1 MVLKLLSNSYLAG
14 LIENAARSELTD
26 IELPLEAIATP
37 AAELSLDAASQAD
50 ITRSSIAQAMARQAK
65 EGGSMTQ
72 VAIARAA
79 DVSQGWVS
87 KFFAE
92 MGGWRVWRSIITSL
106 IKGSNRASNNLDLVP
121 ESLSED
127 ERWVAQEYLSLL
139 VLEFEADPVGVVEA
153 VAATALGYGGK
164 AWARILAAE
173 DRVVV
178 ARLLGVMAIVCPG
191 WVQKSFERSG

>member
-1 MVLKLLSNSYLAG
+1 MRSY
-14 LIENAARSELTD
+14 
-26 IELPLEAIATP
+26 PLEAIATP
-37 AAELSLDAASQAD
+37 AQTLSLDAASQAD
-50 ITRSSIAQAMARQAK
+50 ITRRAIAQAMAALAK
-65 EGGSMTQ
+65 EDGRMTQ
-72 VAIARAA
+72 MAIARAA

-87 KFFAE
+87 KFFAS
-92 MGGWRVWRSIITSL
+92 MGGWVVWRAIITSL

-153 VAATALGYGGK
+153 VAAIALGFGAV
-164 AWARILAAE
+164 AWARILAGA

-178 ARLLGVMAIVCPG
+178 AKLLGCVAIICPR
-191 WVQKSFERSG
+191 WVYEGLAGVI